1 MTKFAIKFKDI
12 HPKSRVKLKDKECT
26 YVIVTA
32 ATQGESWIAEELGNR
47 EKTSIIYT
55 KDIIFVNNDHT
66 DNPLDKH
73 GSSILDTSIDSLDQ
87 ETFKDLEKEIENLST
102 EAEQLILHEKFEN
115 FVTDNSEELLK
126 DSNEKLN
133 PISAK
138 EAFKKKDKSSKEDS
152 IIKVES
158 FQEMVY
164 RKAEERVQKEK
175 EKEKRKLDL
184 TKSIL
189 SAGDSIKGN
198 LELDDESKVLIKAL
212 LDIAVTS
219 LKKKIDNS

>member
-1 MTKFAIKFKDI
+1 MIFIGN
-12 HPKSRVKLKDKECT
+12 LK
-26 YVIVTA
+26 
-32 ATQGESWIAEELGNR
+32 
-47 EKTSIIYT
+47 
-55 KDIIFVNNDHT
+55 
-66 DNPLDKH
+66 
-73 GSSILDTSIDSLDQ
+73 
-87 ETFKDLEKEIENLST
+87 
-102 EAEQLILHEKFEN
+102 
-115 FVTDNSEELLK
+115 
-126 DSNEKLN
+126 
-133 PISAK
+133 
-138 EAFKKKDKSSKEDS
+138 KKKDKSSKEDS